1 MLVGYNKEFLITVFE
16 IEPIQN
22 KKKKK
27 KGFISVVTLSNW
39 YTDKVWFQFASNKVV
54 IGFSLQF

>member
-22 KKKKK
+22 KQKK
-27 KGFISVVTLSNW
+27 KGFISVVTLSN
-39 YTDKVWFQFASNKVV
+39 
-54 IGFSLQF
+54 

>member
-22 KKKKK
+22 KKKKRIYLCGNSK
-27 KGFISVVTLSNW
+27 
-39 YTDKVWFQFASNKVV
+39 
-54 IGFSLQF
+54 

>member
-27 KGFISVVTLSNW
+27 RIYLCGNSK
-39 YTDKVWFQFASNKVV
+39 
-54 IGFSLQF
+54 